1 MPQHVKGIREMSIKE
16 RQKILGKKMIL
27 ARRREVGQWLQKSK
41 GAQKKIQKYSWEI
54 RKVKKRPLLNGEIM
68 RSKLS

>member
-1 MPQHVKGIREMSIKE
+1 MPQHVEGIREMSIEE

-41 GAQKKIQKYSWEI
+41 GAQKKNT
-54 RKVKKRPLLNGEIM
+54 KV
-68 RSKLS
+68 